1 MIELFWSLIF
11 PMGLLATFGLRVLG
25 RIRNERQKHSTAYSM
40 NDSNEAEVY
49 MALAP
54 TPLSVDRETPIE
66 LSDVPDAWDS
76 TISARKV
83 NELPAAT
90 KQSFV
95 RINLTSKGKQSTTR
109 ALGRLFQDGREGLRL
124 AILSQVVLGPPKAF
138 AREDGFT
145 PW

>member
-1 MIELFWSLIF
+1 MIELLWSLIF
-11 PMGLLATFGLRVLG
+11 PMGLLATLGLPVLR
-25 RIRNERQKHSTAYSM
+25 RIRNERQQRSRAYSM
-40 NDSNEAEVY
+40 NASNEAEVS
-49 MALAP
+49 MALAS
-54 TPLSVDRETPIE
+54 TLINIDREAPTE
-66 LSDVPDAWDS
+66 LSDVPGLWGS
-76 TISARKV
+76 TISTHKV

-90 KQSFV
+90 KQSLV

-124 AILSQVVLGPPKAF
+124 AILSQVVLGPPKAL